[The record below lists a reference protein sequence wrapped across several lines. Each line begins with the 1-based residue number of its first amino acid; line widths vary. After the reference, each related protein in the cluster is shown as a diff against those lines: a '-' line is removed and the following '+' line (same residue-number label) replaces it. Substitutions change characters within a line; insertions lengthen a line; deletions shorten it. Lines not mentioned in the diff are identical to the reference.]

1 MKTNS
6 DNRSGD
12 FTKIIKDGYMSKGDT
27 ILYGVGMLD
36 GAVIPDAQ
44 VTIPLATLNR
54 HGLVA
59 GATGTGKTKTLQK
72 LAELLSEKGVPSLV
86 MDIKGDFSGVS
97 QEGEYTDKVK
107 LRSEATGVPWL
118 AKSYPTEFLS
128 LSDDGAIRM
137 RSTVSEFGPVL
148 FSKMLEL
155 NDTQSSVVS
164 LVFKYCD
171 DKGMPLLDLADFR
184 KVLQYT
190 QTDEGKTDIEKEFGT
205 VAGTS
210 IGTIMR
216 KVIELE
222 EQGGELLFGEPS
234 FEVDDL
240 IATRDGLGVINVIRL
255 MNIQTKPKLFSTFML
270 ALLAEMYQKFPEL
283 GDVEKPK
290 LVVFIDEAHLLFEE
304 ASKDLLNQI
313 EQIVKLIRSKGVGII
328 FCTQNP
334 IDIPDDVLAQLGLKI
349 QHALRAFTAKDRDA
363 IKKAAENYPETNFYE
378 IDKLI
383 TELGIGEAFVTALSE
398 KGTPTPLVHTM
409 SAGPRSRMDTIT
421 DDEYK
426 KILNQSNLVTKY
438 NQSIN
443 RDSAYEM
450 LCKKM
455 DDCEEGK
462 ALESE
467 AKKEAKE
474 TNSSAVDTIMEISKN
489 PMVRDIARTATRAA
503 MRGILGMLT
512 KK

>member
-1 MKTNS
+1 MKGKTEEEFLKVVN
-6 DNRSGD
+6 
-12 FTKIIKDGYMSKGDT
+12 DGYSCRGDYVT
-27 ILYGVGMLD
+27 YGAAVLD
-36 GAVIPDAQ
+36 GKVVKEALVN
-44 VTIPLATLNR
+44 IPLATLNR

-59 GATGTGKTKTLQK
+59 GATGTGKTKSLQK

-97 QEGEYTDKVK
+97 QEGDYNDKVK
-107 LRSEATGVPWL
+107 SREEATGIKWS
-118 AKSYPTEFLS
+118 AESYPTEFMS

-171 DKGMPLLDLADFR
+171 DKGLPLLDLADFR
-184 KVLQYT
+184 KVLQYI
-190 QTDEGKTDIEKEFGT
+190 QTDEGKDDIEKDFGT

-222 EQGGELLFGEPS
+222 EQGGEMIFGEPS
-234 FEVDDL
+234 FEVNDL
-240 IATRDGLGVINVIRL
+240 VATRDGMGVINVIRL
-255 MNIQTKPKLFSTFML
+255 MNVQTKPKLFSTFML
-270 ALLAEMYQKFPEL
+270 SLLAEMYQKFPEL
-283 GDVEKPK
+283 GDVQKPK

-334 IDIPDDVLAQLGLKI
+334 IDIPDDVLAQLGLKV

-363 IKKAAENYPETNFYE
+363 IKKASENYPETDFYQV
-378 IDKLI
+378 DKLI

-398 KGTPTPLVHTM
+398 KGTPTPLVHCM
-409 SAGPRSRMDTIT
+409 NSGPRSRMSTIT

-426 KILNQSNLVTKY
+426 KVLSESNLLQKY
-438 NQSIN
+438 NQNIN

-462 ALESE
+462 ALEEE
-467 AKKEAKE
+467 AKREAKS
-474 TNSSAVDTIMEISKN
+474 TGSSAVDTIMEISKN
-489 PMVRDIARTATRAA
+489 PLVRDVARTATRAA

-512 KK
+512 KRK

>member
-1 MKTNS
+1 MKINNS
-6 DNRSGD
+6 KED
-12 FTKIIKDGYMSKGDT
+12 FINAINDGYSIKGDYIT
-27 ILYGVGMLD
+27 YGVGMLGGEVVE
-36 GAVIPDAQ
+36 GATVN
-44 VTIPLATLNR
+44 IPLATLNR

-59 GATGTGKTKTLQK
+59 GATGTGKTKSLQK

-97 QEGEYTDKVK
+97 QPGEYSDKVK
-107 LRSEATGVPWL
+107 AREAATSIKWS
-118 AKSYPTEFLS
+118 AQAYPTEFLS
-128 LSDDGAIRM
+128 LSDDEAVQM

-148 FSKMLEL
+148 FSKMLQL

-184 KVLQYT
+184 KVLQYI
-190 QTDEGKTDIEKEFGT
+190 QTDEGKNDIEKEFGM

-234 FEVDDL
+234 FEVNDL
-240 IATRDGLGVINVIRL
+240 VATRDGMGVINVIRL

-290 LVVFIDEAHLLFEE
+290 LMVFIDEAHLLFEE

-328 FCTQNP
+328 FCTQNL
-334 IDIPDDVLAQLGLKI
+334 IDIPDDVLAQLGLKV

-363 IKKAAENYPETNFYE
+363 IRKASENYPETDFYQIE
-378 IDKLI
+378 NLI

-398 KGTPTPLVHTM
+398 KGTPTPLVHAM
-409 SAGPRSRMDTIT
+409 NSGPRSRMDTVT
-421 DDEYK
+421 DEEYREV
-426 KILNQSNLVTKY
+426 LGQSKLVSKY
-438 NQSIN
+438 NSEVN
-443 RDSAYEM
+443 RESAYEM
-450 LCKKM
+450 LCSKM
-455 DDCEEGK
+455 ENCDSEE

-467 AKKEAKE
+467 AKSVARDSN
-474 TNSSAVDTIMEISKN
+474 TNATDVIMKISKN
-489 PMVRDIARTATRAA
+489 PLVRDVARTATRAA
-503 MRGILGMLT
+503 LRGILGMLT

>member
-1 MKTNS
+1 MKTNADTS
-6 DNRSGD
+6 TGD
-12 FTKIIKDGYMSKGDT
+12 FIKTIKEGYASKGDYIT
-27 ILYGVGMLD
+27 YGAGMLD
-36 GAVIPDAQ
+36 GQ
-44 VTIPLATLNR
+44 VVPETFVNIPLATLNR

-59 GATGTGKTKTLQK
+59 GATGTGKTKSLQK

-86 MDIKGDFSGVS
+86 MDIKGDFSGIS
-97 QEGEYTDKVK
+97 QEGVYSDKVK
-107 LRSEATGVPWL
+107 LREEATGIKWT
-118 AKSYPTEFLS
+118 AQAYPTEFLS

-184 KVLQYT
+184 KVLQYI
-190 QTDEGKTDIEKEFGT
+190 QTDDGKSDIEKEFGM

-234 FEVDDL
+234 FEVEDL
-240 IATRDGLGVINVIRL
+240 VATRGGMGVINVIRL

-290 LVVFIDEAHLLFEE
+290 LMVFIDEAHLLFEE
-304 ASKDLLNQI
+304 ASRDLLNQI

-334 IDIPDDVLAQLGLKI
+334 TDIPDDVLAQLGLKI

-363 IKKAAENYPETNFYE
+363 IKKASENYPETQFYQ

-398 KGTPTPLVHTM
+398 KGTPTPLVHSM
-409 SAGPRSRMDTIT
+409 NSGPHSRMDTIT
-421 DDEYK
+421 DTEYK
-426 KILNQSNLVTKY
+426 EVLNKSELISKY
-438 NQSIN
+438 NQNIN

-455 DDCEEGK
+455 DDSEEGK
-462 ALESE
+462 LLETE
-467 AKKEAKE
+467 ARRESKE
-474 TNSSAVDTIMEISKN
+474 TGNSAVDTIMEISKN